1 MVGKKVPV
9 AESIEISFS
18 EPTETITT
26 VSLATEINEDLTQDE
41 LDTLYGVGLLG
52 IAEQEEAE
60 AIATEVQAQLPELN
74 PKQIE
79 LGLQFATK
87 LLGEDYE
94 IPSYKLADIQSQ
106 IIDWNIQRNNI
117 DYDEAS
123 ELDMYASEAK
133 EEIDAEG
140 NIDEIIDSLC
150 DRFVVFTGSLAKS
163 GYANKGLSE
172 AMLINYEEYKKI
184 PKRVKSLGYC
194 FRKAMK
200 ECLAEINSREQD
212 PIQAEE
218 WAKNGASLKWEKNRS
233 QNPDTLYKADYT
245 KALICKDCDGKE
257 R

>member
-1 MVGKKVPV
+1 M
-9 AESIEISFS
+9 AEF
-18 EPTETITT
+18 
-26 VSLATEINEDLTQDE
+26 LTEINEDLTQEE
-41 LDTLYGVGLLG
+41 LDTLYGIGLLG

-94 IPSYKLADIQSQ
+94 IPNYKLAEIQSQ
-106 IIDWNIQRNNI
+106 ILDWNIVRNNI

-140 NIDEIIDSLC
+140 DIHEIIDANC
-150 DRFVVFTGSLAKS
+150 DKYVLFTGALGKS

-172 AMLINYEEYKKI
+172 AMLINYEDFKKI

-212 PIQAEE
+212 LTQAKE
-218 WAKNGASLKWEKNRS
+218 WAENGASGKWEKNKS
-233 QNPDTLYKADYT
+233 QNPDTIYKADYS

>member
-1 MVGKKVPV
+1 M
-9 AESIEISFS
+9 AEFL
-18 EPTETITT
+18 TE
-26 VSLATEINEDLTQDE
+26 VNEDLTQDE
-41 LDTLYGVGLLG
+41 LDTLYGIGLLG
-52 IAEQEEAE
+52 NSEQEEAE
-60 AIATEVQAQLPELN
+60 LASTKAQAELPDLN

-94 IPSYKLADIQSQ
+94 IPNYKLADIQSQ
-106 IIDWNIQRNNI
+106 IIDWNIVRNNI

-133 EEIDAEG
+133 EEIDANG
-140 NIDEIIDSLC
+140 DIYGIIDSLC
-150 DRFVVFTGSLAKS
+150 DRVVVMTGSLAKS

-194 FRKAMK
+194 FRRAMK

-212 PIQAEE
+212 LTQAKE
-218 WAKNGASLKWEKNRS
+218 WAENGASSKWQKRQD
-233 QNPDTLYKADYT
+233 QNPDTLYKADYS

-257 R
+257 G

>member
-1 MVGKKVPV
+1 M
-9 AESIEISFS
+9 AEY
-18 EPTETITT
+18 
-26 VSLATEINEDLTQDE
+26 LTEINEDLTQDE

-94 IPSYKLADIQSQ
+94 IPEYKLAEIQSQ
-106 IIDWNIQRNNI
+106 IIDWNIFRNNI

-123 ELDMYASEAK
+123 ELDMYASEAQ

-140 NIDEIIDSLC
+140 DIDEIIDSLC
-150 DRFVVFTGSLAKS
+150 DRTVLMVGALAKS

-172 AMLINYEEYKKI
+172 AMLINYEEFKKI

-194 FRKAMK
+194 FRRAMK

-212 PIQAEE
+212 PQQAKD
-218 WAKNGASLKWEKNRS
+218 WAENGASSKWEKNRS
-233 QNPDTLYKADYT
+233 QNPDTLYKADYS
-245 KALICKDCDGKE
+245 KALLCKDCDGKE
-257 R
+257 G

>member
-1 MVGKKVPV
+1 M
-9 AESIEISFS
+9 AEF
-18 EPTETITT
+18 
-26 VSLATEINEDLTQDE
+26 LTEINEELTQEE
-41 LDTLYGVGLLG
+41 LDTLYGIGLLG

-60 AIATEVQAQLPELN
+60 LAATKAQAELPDLN

-87 LLGEDYE
+87 LLGEHYE
-94 IPSYKLADIQSQ
+94 IPNYKLAEIQSQ
-106 IIDWNIQRNNI
+106 IIDWNIFRNNI

-140 NIDEIIDSLC
+140 DINEIIDSLC
-150 DRFVVFTGSLAKS
+150 DRAVVFTGSLAKS

-172 AMLINYEEYKKI
+172 AMLINYEEYKTI

-194 FRKAMK
+194 FRRAMK

-212 PIQAEE
+212 LEQAKE
-218 WAKNGASLKWEKNRS
+218 WAKNGASGKWQKRLD

-257 R
+257 G

>member
-1 MVGKKVPV
+1 M
-9 AESIEISFS
+9 AEF
-18 EPTETITT
+18 
-26 VSLATEINEDLTQDE
+26 LTEINEDLTRDE
-41 LDTLYGVGLLG
+41 LDTLYGIGLLG
-52 IAEQEEAE
+52 IAQQEEAE
-60 AIATEVQAQLPELN
+60 AVTPEAQAQLPELN

-94 IPSYKLADIQSQ
+94 IPNYKLADIQSQ
-106 IIDWNIQRNNI
+106 IIDWNIFRNNI

-123 ELDMYASEAK
+123 ELDIYASEAQ
-133 EEIDAEG
+133 EEIDADG

-150 DRFVVFTGSLAKS
+150 DRTVVFTGSLAKS

-172 AMLINYEEYKKI
+172 AMLVNYEEYKTI

-212 PIQAEE
+212 LEQAKE
-218 WAKNGASLKWEKNRS
+218 WAENGASGKWLKNLS
-233 QNPDTLYKADYT
+233 QDPTTLYKADYS
-245 KALICKDCDGKE
+245 KALLCKDCDGKE
-257 R
+257 G

>member
-1 MVGKKVPV
+1 M
-9 AESIEISFS
+9 AEF
-18 EPTETITT
+18 
-26 VSLATEINEDLTQDE
+26 LTEINEDLTQDE

-60 AIATEVQAQLPELN
+60 AVTTEAQAQLPELN

-79 LGLQFATK
+79 LGLQLATK

-94 IPSYKLADIQSQ
+94 IPNYKLADIQSQ
-106 IIDWNIQRNNI
+106 IIDWNIVRNNI

-140 NIDEIIDSLC
+140 DIDDIIDSWC
-150 DRFVVFTGSLAKS
+150 DRYTVFTGALAKS

-172 AMLINYEEYKKI
+172 AMLVNYEEFKKI

-194 FRKAMK
+194 FRRAMK

-212 PIQAEE
+212 LEQAKD
-218 WAKNGASLKWEKNRS
+218 WAENGASSKWLKNLS
-233 QNPDTLYKADYT
+233 QDPTTLYKADYS

-257 R
+257 G

>member
-1 MVGKKVPV
+1 M
-9 AESIEISFS
+9 AEF
-18 EPTETITT
+18 
-26 VSLATEINEDLTQDE
+26 LTEINEDLTQDE

-60 AIATEVQAQLPELN
+60 SIVTEVQAQLPELN
-74 PKQIE
+74 PKQVE

-94 IPSYKLADIQSQ
+94 IPNYKLADIQSQ
-106 IIDWNIQRNNI
+106 VIDWNICRNNI

-123 ELDMYASEAK
+123 ELDMYASEAQ

-140 NIDEIIDSLC
+140 DIHEIIDAKC
-150 DRFVVFTGSLAKS
+150 DKFVLMVGALAKS

-172 AMLINYEEYKKI
+172 AMLVNYEEFKKI
-184 PKRVKSLGYC
+184 PERVKSLGYC
-194 FRKAMK
+194 FRRAMK

-212 PIQAEE
+212 PQQAKD
-218 WAKNGASLKWEKNRS
+218 WAENGASGKWEKWAQQS
-233 QNPDTLYKADYT
+233 PDTIYKADYS

-257 R
+257 G

>member
-1 MVGKKVPV
+1 M
-9 AESIEISFS
+9 AEFLTDE
-18 EPTETITT
+18 
-26 VSLATEINEDLTQDE
+26 EINALLEIADE
-41 LDTLYGVGLLG
+41 ATIDNEAY
-52 IAEQEEAE
+52 IAEE
-60 AIATEVQAQLPELN
+60 LPPLN

-94 IPSYKLADIQSQ
+94 IPNYKLADIQSQ
-106 IIDWNIQRNNI
+106 IIDWNIIRNNI

-123 ELDMYASEAK
+123 ELAMYASEAQ

-140 NIDEIIDSLC
+140 DMHEIIDSLC
-150 DRFVVFTGSLAKS
+150 DRYTVFTGSLAKS

-172 AMLINYEEYKKI
+172 AMLVNYEEFKKI

-212 PIQAEE
+212 LTQAKD
-218 WAKNGASLKWEKNRS
+218 WAENGASLKWLKNLS
-233 QNPDTLYKADYT
+233 QDPTTLYKADYS
-245 KALICKDCDGKE
+245 KALLCKDCDGKAG
-257 R
+257 

>member
-1 MVGKKVPV
+1 M
-9 AESIEISFS
+9 AEF
-18 EPTETITT
+18 
-26 VSLATEINEDLTQDE
+26 LTEINEDLTQDE

-52 IAEQEEAE
+52 ISEQEEAE
-60 AIATEVQAQLPELN
+60 AIATEAQTQLPELN

-87 LLGEDYE
+87 LLGEYYE

-106 IIDWNIQRNNI
+106 IIDWNLFRNNI

-123 ELDMYASEAK
+123 ELDMYYSEAK

-140 NIDEIIDSLC
+140 DIDEIIDSLC
-150 DRFVVFTGSLAKS
+150 DRYTVFTGSLGKS

-172 AMLINYEEYKKI
+172 AMLVNYEEFKKI

-194 FRKAMK
+194 FRRAMA

-212 PIQAEE
+212 PVQAKE
-218 WAKNGASLKWEKNRS
+218 WAENGASGKWEKWQD
-233 QNPDTLYKADYT
+233 QNPDTLYKADYS
-245 KALICKDCDGKE
+245 KALLCKDCDGKE
-257 R
+257 G

>member
-1 MVGKKVPV
+1 MAKFLTEEEIIAYLDSADEAYIA
-9 AESIEISFS
+9 AE
-18 EPTETITT
+18 
-26 VSLATEINEDLTQDE
+26 
-41 LDTLYGVGLLG
+41 
-52 IAEQEEAE
+52 
-60 AIATEVQAQLPELN
+60 LPPLN

-94 IPSYKLADIQSQ
+94 IPNYKLAEIQSQ
-106 IIDWNIQRNNI
+106 ILDWNIFRNNI

-123 ELDMYASEAK
+123 ELAMYASEAQ

-140 NIDEIIDSLC
+140 DIDEIIDSLC
-150 DRFVVFTGSLAKS
+150 DRYVVFTGSLAKS

-172 AMLINYEEYKKI
+172 AMLVNYEEFKKI

-212 PIQAEE
+212 LVQAKE
-218 WAKNGASLKWEKNRS
+218 WAENGASSKWLKNLS
-233 QNPDTLYKADYT
+233 QDPTTLYKADYS
-245 KALICKDCDGKE
+245 KALLCKDCDGKE
-257 R
+257 G

>member
-1 MVGKKVPV
+1 M
-9 AESIEISFS
+9 AEF
-18 EPTETITT
+18 
-26 VSLATEINEDLTQDE
+26 LTEINEDLTQDE

-60 AIATEVQAQLPELN
+60 AVATEAQAQLPELN

-94 IPSYKLADIQSQ
+94 IPNYKLADIQAQ
-106 IIDWNIQRNNI
+106 IIDWNIFRNNI

-123 ELDMYASEAK
+123 ELDMYASEAQ
-133 EEIDAEG
+133 EEIDADG
-140 NIDEIIDSLC
+140 NIDEILDSLC
-150 DRFVVFTGSLAKS
+150 DRTVLMVGALAKS

-172 AMLINYEEYKKI
+172 AMLVNYEEFKKI
-184 PKRVKSLGYC
+184 PKLVKSLGYC

-212 PIQAEE
+212 PQQAKD
-218 WAKNGASLKWEKNRS
+218 WAENGASGKWEKWAQQS
-233 QNPDTLYKADYT
+233 PDTLYKADYS

-257 R
+257 G

>member
-1 MVGKKVPV
+1 M
-9 AESIEISFS
+9 AEF
-18 EPTETITT
+18 
-26 VSLATEINEDLTQDE
+26 VKEINEDLTQEE
-41 LDTLYGVGLLG
+41 LDTLYGIGLLG
-52 IAEQEEAE
+52 IAQQEEAE
-60 AIATEVQAQLPELN
+60 SIVTEVQAQLPELN

-94 IPSYKLADIQSQ
+94 IPNYKLAEIQSQ
-106 IIDWNIQRNNI
+106 ILDWNIFRNNI

-123 ELDMYASEAK
+123 ELAMYASEAQ

-140 NIDEIIDSLC
+140 DIHEIIDSLC
-150 DRFVVFTGSLAKS
+150 DRYISLTGSLAKS

-172 AMLINYEEYKKI
+172 AMLVNYEEFKKI

-212 PIQAEE
+212 PQQVKDCPPPPPSGKWKK
-218 WAKNGASLKWEKNRS
+218 WAQQS
-233 QNPDTLYKADYT
+233 PDTIYKADYS
-245 KALICKDCDGKE
+245 KALLCKDCDGKE
-257 R
+257 G

>member
-1 MVGKKVPV
+1 MVEYLHQKEVEAIMDEML
-9 AESIEISFS
+9 AESVELSQISIAETPTLDESPFKSFS
-18 EPTETITT
+18 KDEIDKILTETSTLN
-26 VSLATEINEDLTQDE
+26 LAKP
-41 LDTLYGVGLLG
+41 
-52 IAEQEEAE
+52 
-60 AIATEVQAQLPELN
+60 QAQLPELN
-74 PKQIE
+74 HKQVE

-94 IPSYKLADIQSQ
+94 IPNYKLADIQSQ
-106 IIDWNIQRNNI
+106 IIDWNIFRNNI

-140 NIDEIIDSLC
+140 DIHEIIDSLC
-150 DRFVVFTGSLAKS
+150 DRYTVFIGSLAKS

-172 AMLINYEEYKKI
+172 AMLVNYEEFKKI

-212 PIQAEE
+212 LVQAKE
-218 WAKNGASLKWEKNRS
+218 WAKNGASLKWLKNLS
-233 QNPDTLYKADYT
+233 QDPTTLYKADYS
-245 KALICKDCDGKE
+245 KALICKDC
-257 R
+257 

>member
-1 MVGKKVPV
+1 M
-9 AESIEISFS
+9 AEF
-18 EPTETITT
+18 
-26 VSLATEINEDLTQDE
+26 LTEINEDLTQEE

-60 AIATEVQAQLPELN
+60 SIVTEVQAQLPELN

-94 IPSYKLADIQSQ
+94 IPNYKLAEIQSQ
-106 IIDWNIQRNNI
+106 IIDWNIVRNNI

-140 NIDEIIDSLC
+140 DIDEIIDSLC
-150 DRFVVFTGSLAKS
+150 DRFVLMVGALAKS

-172 AMLINYEEYKKI
+172 AMLVNYEEFKKI
-184 PKRVKSLGYC
+184 PERVKSLGYC
-194 FRKAMK
+194 FRRAMK

-212 PIQAEE
+212 LEQAKE
-218 WAKNGASLKWEKNRS
+218 WAKNGASLIWLKNVN
-233 QNPDTLYKADYT
+233 QNPDTLYKADYS
-245 KALICKDCDGKE
+245 KALICKDC
-257 R
+257 

>member
-1 MVGKKVPV
+1 M
-9 AESIEISFS
+9 AEFLTDEEID
-18 EPTETITT
+18 
-26 VSLATEINEDLTQDE
+26 A
-41 LDTLYGVGLLG
+41 LLE
-52 IAEQEEAE
+52 IAEQGELPNAQAE
-60 AIATEVQAQLPELN
+60 LPDLN

-94 IPSYKLADIQSQ
+94 IPTYKLADIQSQ
-106 IIDWNIQRNNI
+106 IIDWNIKRNNI

-123 ELDMYASEAK
+123 ELDMYASEAQ

-140 NIDEIIDSLC
+140 DIDEIIDSLC
-150 DRFVVFTGSLAKS
+150 DRVVVFTGSLAKS

-172 AMLINYEEYKKI
+172 AMLVNYEEYKKI

-218 WAKNGASLKWEKNRS
+218 WAKNGASLKWLKN
-233 QNPDTLYKADYT
+233 QNQSPDTLYKADYT
-245 KALICKDCDGKE
+245 KSLICKDCGGKE
-257 R
+257 G

>member
-1 MVGKKVPV
+1 MAYKKVPV
-9 AESIEISFS
+9 IESVEISLS
-18 EPTETITT
+18 EPTETVST
-26 VSLATEINEDLTQDE
+26 VEVAT
-41 LDTLYGVGLLG
+41 
-52 IAEQEEAE
+52 
-60 AIATEVQAQLPELN
+60 QLPDLN

-94 IPSYKLADIQSQ
+94 IPNYKLADIQSQ
-106 IIDWNIQRNNI
+106 IIDWNICRNNI

-123 ELDMYASEAK
+123 ELDMYASEAQ

-140 NIDEIIDSLC
+140 DIHEIIDSLC
-150 DRFVVFTGSLAKS
+150 DKFVVFTGSLAKS

-172 AMLINYEEYKKI
+172 AMLVNYEEYKKI

-194 FRKAMK
+194 FRKAMA

-218 WAKNGASLKWEKNRS
+218 WAKNGASGKWLKNENS
-233 QNPDTLYKADYT
+233 STMYKADYT

-257 R
+257 G

>member
-1 MVGKKVPV
+1 M
-9 AESIEISFS
+9 AEF
-18 EPTETITT
+18 
-26 VSLATEINEDLTQDE
+26 VKEINEDLTQDE

-94 IPSYKLADIQSQ
+94 IPNYKLAEIQSQ
-106 IIDWNIQRNNI
+106 ILDWNIFRNNI

-123 ELDMYASEAK
+123 ELAMYASEAK

-140 NIDEIIDSLC
+140 AIDEIIDSWC
-150 DRFVVFTGSLAKS
+150 DRAVVFTGSLAKS

-172 AMLINYEEYKKI
+172 AMLVNYEEYKTI
-184 PKRVKSLGYC
+184 PERVKSLGYC

-200 ECLAEINSREQD
+200 ECLAEIKSREQD
-212 PIQAEE
+212 PQQAKE
-218 WAKNGASLKWEKNRS
+218 WAENGASLKWLKNLS
-233 QNPDTLYKADYT
+233 QDPTTLYKADYS
-245 KALICKDCDGKE
+245 KALLCKDCDGKE
-257 R
+257 G

>member
-1 MVGKKVPV
+1 M
-9 AESIEISFS
+9 AEF
-18 EPTETITT
+18 
-26 VSLATEINEDLTQDE
+26 VKEINEDLTQEE
-41 LDTLYGVGLLG
+41 LDTLYGIGLLG
-52 IAEQEEAE
+52 IAQQEEAE
-60 AIATEVQAQLPELN
+60 SIVTEVQAQLPELN

-94 IPSYKLADIQSQ
+94 IPNYKLADIQSQ
-106 IIDWNIQRNNI
+106 IIDWNIFRNNI

-140 NIDEIIDSLC
+140 DIDEIIDSLC
-150 DRFVVFTGSLAKS
+150 DRTVVFTGSLAKS

-172 AMLINYEEYKKI
+172 AMLVNYEEFKKI

-212 PIQAEE
+212 LQQAKD
-218 WAKNGASLKWEKNRS
+218 WAENGASLKWLKNLS
-233 QNPDTLYKADYT
+233 QDPTTLYKADYS
-245 KALICKDCDGKE
+245 KALLCKDCDGKE
-257 R
+257 G

>member
-1 MVGKKVPV
+1 M
-9 AESIEISFS
+9 AEFL
-18 EPTETITT
+18 TE
-26 VSLATEINEDLTQDE
+26 VNEDLTQEE
-41 LDTLYGVGLLG
+41 LDTLYGIGLLG

-60 AIATEVQAQLPELN
+60 TVTTESQAQLPELN

-94 IPSYKLADIQSQ
+94 IPSYKLAEIQSQ
-106 IIDWNIQRNNI
+106 ILDWNICRNNI

-140 NIDEIIDSLC
+140 NIEEIIDSLC
-150 DRFVVFTGSLAKS
+150 DRTVVFTGSLAKS

-172 AMLINYEEYKKI
+172 AMLVNYEEFKKI

-194 FRKAMK
+194 FRRAMK

-212 PIQAEE
+212 PQQAKD
-218 WAKNGASLKWEKNRS
+218 WAENGASSKWLKNLN
-233 QNPDTLYKADYT
+233 QDPTTLYKADYS

-257 R
+257 G